1 MSAVRQLRA
10 ALSRGPIH
18 TLPRRA
24 LLRWRYGPSKP
35 DASYQEALALTA
47 LRDAG
52 RAPLR
57 EGAPPAGGSLHVAFA
72 IPPFARGSGGHTTL
86 SNIVRALERRGHR
99 CSFWLDDPGR
109 RELNPA
115 DAARVFKQWFGPFDA
130 EVHPDFSAWHGADVA
145 VATGY
150 QSVLRVRTLADCGAR
165 AYCVQDHEPD
175 FFAASAERVHAEE
188 SYSYGFHAITAGLWL
203 AEVMRERYGM
213 AATPFELAVD
223 HDIYRPQPGAR
234 GDREVVIF
242 YARSAT
248 PRRAVPIGLAALRE
262 LQRRRPGVDVW
273 LYGQADAARVDFS
286 FRNLGVVSGPELARA
301 YSQATVGLSLSLT
314 NYSLVPQE
322 MLACELPCVEAAE
335 PSILAAFGTDGPVVV
350 SKPEPHAL
358 ADAIE
363 RLLADPAERDR
374 RARQGREHV
383 APRTWDAAAE
393 RIEAGLRQAL
403 ADRAG

>member
-1 MSAVRQLRA
+1 VSALRQFRA
-10 ALSRGPIH
+10 ALSRGPVH
-18 TLPRRA
+18 SLPRRA
-24 LLRWRYGPSKP
+24 FLRWRYGPSKP
-35 DASYQEALALTA
+35 ESAYLEALALTQ

-57 EGAPPAGGSLHVAFA
+57 EGEPPAGPLDVAFV
-72 IPPFARGSGGHTTL
+72 IPPFFPGSGGHTTL

-99 CSFWLDDPGR
+99 CSFWLDDPGH
-109 RELNPA
+109 RENDRA
-115 DAARVFKQWFGPFDA
+115 QAARMFAEWFGPFRA
-130 EVHPDFSAWHGADVA
+130 PVHPDFSDWKGADVA

-188 SYSYGFHAITAGLWL
+188 SYSYGFHAITAGTWL
-203 AEVMRERYGM
+203 AELMRERYGM

-223 HDIYRPQPGAR
+223 HDIYKPLPEQRR
-234 GDREVVIF
+234 DEVVIF
-242 YARSAT
+242 YARATT

-262 LQRRRPGVDVW
+262 LQRRRPGVDIW
-273 LYGQADAARVDFS
+273 LYGQPDAPRVDFT
-286 FRNLGVVSGPELARA
+286 FENLGVVSGPELARA
-301 YSQATVGLSLSLT
+301 YARATVGLSLSLT

-350 SKPEPHAL
+350 AKPEPHAL
-358 ADAIE
+358 ADALE
-363 RLLADPAERDR
+363 RLLDDRAERER
-374 RARQGREHV
+374 RATEGRQLV
-383 APRTWDAAAE
+383 LPRTWDDAAE
-393 RIEAGLRQAL
+393 HVEAGLRQAL

>member
-1 MSAVRQLRA
+1 VSAVRQFRA

-18 TLPRRA
+18 SLPRRA

-35 DASYQEALALTA
+35 DSAYLEALALLQ

-57 EGAPPAGGSLHVAFA
+57 DGEPPQGPLDVAFV

-115 DAARVFKQWFGPFDA
+115 EAARMFALWFGPFKA
-130 EVHPDFSAWHGADVA
+130 QVHPDFSAWKGADVA

-188 SYSYGFHAITAGLWL
+188 SYTYGFHAITAGVWL
-203 AEVMRERYGM
+203 ADVMRERYGM

-223 HDIYRPQPGAR
+223 HGIYRPLPEQR
-234 GDREVVIF
+234 RDDVVIF

-273 LYGQADAARVDFS
+273 LYGQPDAPRVDFS
-286 FRNLGVVSGPELARA
+286 FENLGVVSGPELASA
-301 YSQATVGLSLSLT
+301 YARATVGLSLSLT

-350 SKPEPHAL
+350 AKPEPHAL
-358 ADAIE
+358 ADALE
-363 RLLADPAERDR
+363 RLLDDRGEREA
-374 RARQGREHV
+374 RARQGRVLVE
-383 APRTWDAAAE
+383 PRTWDDAAVHV
-393 RIEAGLRQAL
+393 EAGLRQAL

>member
-1 MSAVRQLRA
+1 MSALRQFRA
-10 ALSRGPIH
+10 ALSRGPVH

-24 LLRWRYGPSKP
+24 FLRWRYGPAKP
-35 DASYQEALALTA
+35 ESAFLEALTLTQ
-47 LRDAG
+47 LRDQG
-52 RAPLR
+52 RAPLSDA
-57 EGAPPAGGSLHVAFA
+57 EPPAGALDVAFV

-109 RELNPA
+109 RELDPQE
-115 DAARVFKQWFGPFDA
+115 AARMFAQWFGPFKA
-130 EVHPDFSAWHGADVA
+130 PVHPDFSGWKGADVA

-150 QSVLRVRTLADCGAR
+150 QSVLRVRTLANCGAR

-188 SYSYGFHAITAGLWL
+188 SYTFGFHAITAGTWL
-203 AEVMRERYGM
+203 AEVMRDRYGM

-223 HDIYRPQPGAR
+223 HEIYRPLPEQR
-234 GDREVVIF
+234 QREVVMF
-242 YARSAT
+242 YARATT

-262 LQRRRPGVDVW
+262 LQRRRPSVDIW
-273 LYGQADAARVDFS
+273 LYGQADAPRVDFT
-286 FRNLGVVSGPELARA
+286 FENLGVVSGPELARA
-301 YSQATVGLSLSLT
+301 YARATVGLSLSLT

-322 MLACELPCVEAAE
+322 MLACGLPCVEAAE

-350 SKPEPHAL
+350 AKPEPHAL

-363 RLLADPAERDR
+363 GLLEDAADRER
-374 RARQGREHV
+374 RAKEGRDLV
-383 APRTWDAAAE
+383 LPRTWDDAAE
-393 RIEAGLRQAL
+393 HVEAGLRQAL